1 MTWKSHIAIATA
13 VTLPFNPTAIP
24 FAILGSTAPDWSEW
38 ILKFFGIT
46 VQHRGATHYL
56 YVPLTIMFIGL
67 ASYDYLY
74 WFGVGYFTHW
84 FADSMTKSGVP
95 LSQFDNHKIHFF
107 GGKIRTGE
115 PIEYVIAFG
124 LLLFSVLVVQPSM
137 GMIKGDEES
146 KFNAYYMDYRDLN
159 EKGII
164 DNKTYK
170 ENRFKLF

>member
-13 VTLPFNPTAIP
+13 IALPFNPTAIP

-38 ILKFFGIT
+38 VLKFFGIT

-56 YVPLTIMFIGL
+56 YVPLVIMFIGL
-67 ASYDYLY
+67 ASYDFIY

-84 FADSMTKSGVP
+84 FADSLTKSGVP

-115 PIEYVIAFG
+115 PIEYIIAYG

-137 GMIKGDEES
+137 GMITGDEES
-146 KFNAYYMDYRDLN
+146 KFNAYYMDYRDLH